1 MLMQLYK
8 NENIKDYTYEEIL
21 NNKRFYNGI
30 RIKIS
35 KYIRVLQYMGIEK
48 DDIESEINLSL
59 WKAYKT
65 FNPKQAVFSTYVLN
79 VIINDMNRLL
89 NYYSRDK
96 RNRYDERYFISIYSI
111 YEDVIDSM
119 MAEEMI
125 DNGDTRT
132 EVKYLVQEYT
142 KIIENYYDN
151 ADEYNKDLVKYMC
164 NFIRLEDI
172 VNKYGKYKQ
181 YHLDNVKK
189 IRKYLIDNNK
199 ILQNKNINH
208 ENTNTIINKKV
219 KIIEDGQ
226 LLGVFKDLKVA
237 KAISEQAFNIKLYD
251 INVYLMLSKFS
262 SKG

>member
-1 MLMQLYK
+1 MQLYK
-8 NENIKDYTYEEIL
+8 NENVKDYTYEEIL
-21 NNKRFYNGI
+21 NNKRFYNSI

-35 KYIRVLQYMGIEK
+35 KQIRILTYMGLDKE
-48 DDIESEINLSL
+48 DIESEINLSL

-65 FNPKQAVFSTYVLN
+65 FKPNQCVFITYALS

-96 RNRYDERYFISIYSI
+96 RNIYEEKYFISIYSI
-111 YEDVIDSM
+111 YEDVMDSM

-172 VNKYGKYKQ
+172 VNKYGKYKK

-208 ENTNTIINKKV
+208 KITKSTINKKI

-226 LLGVFKDLKVA
+226 LLGVFKDLNVA

-262 SKG
+262 NKG

>member
-1 MLMQLYK
+1 MQLYK
-8 NENIKDYTYEEIL
+8 NENVKDYTYEEIL
-21 NNKRFYNGI
+21 NNKRFYNSI

-35 KYIRVLQYMGIEK
+35 KQIRILTYMGLDKE
-48 DDIESEINLSL
+48 DIESEINLSL

-65 FNPKQAVFSTYVLN
+65 FKPNQYVFITYALS

-96 RNRYDERYFISIYSI
+96 RNIYEEKYFISIYSI
-111 YEDVIDSM
+111 YEDVMDSM

-172 VNKYGKYKQ
+172 VNKYGKYKK

-208 ENTNTIINKKV
+208 KITKSTINKKI

-226 LLGVFKDLKVA
+226 LLGVFKDLNVA

-262 SKG
+262 NKG

>member
-1 MLMQLYK
+1 MQLYK
-8 NENIKDYTYEEIL
+8 NENVKDYTYEEIL
-21 NNKRFYNGI
+21 NNKRFYNSI

-35 KYIRVLQYMGIEK
+35 KQIRILTYMGLDKE
-48 DDIESEINLSL
+48 DIESEINLSL

-65 FNPKQAVFSTYVLN
+65 FKSNQYVFITYALS

-96 RNRYDERYFISIYSI
+96 RNIYEEKYFISIYSI
-111 YEDVIDSM
+111 YEDVMDSM

-172 VNKYGKYKQ
+172 VNKYGKYKK

-208 ENTNTIINKKV
+208 KITKSTINKKI

-226 LLGVFKDLKVA
+226 LLGVFKDLNVA

-262 SKG
+262 NKG